1 LNLQSPKEKKRL
13 PMTVEIKGT
22 PPANILDSLNRSL
35 TKSNWIGESDS
46 AAVALAIRLA
56 TALDVSFDTGELKEV
71 PALAQRLTVILQQ
84 LHLTTETR
92 TQGKQEEENDG
103 SEHLGNY
110 LRLLKAAPDVAKPK
124 PAKRG
129 ASSS

>member
-1 LNLQSPKEKKRL
+1 
-13 PMTVEIKGT
+13 MTVEIKGT
-22 PPANILDSLNRSL
+22 PPASIVDSLNRSL
-35 TKSNWIGESDS
+35 IKSHWIGESDS

-71 PALAQRLTVILQQ
+71 PALAQRLTAILQQ

>member
-1 LNLQSPKEKKRL
+1 
-13 PMTVEIKGT
+13 MTLEIKGT
-22 PPANILDSLNRSL
+22 PPVSIAGNLDSALG
-35 TKSNWIGESDS
+35 KANWIGESDG

-56 TALDVSFDTGELKEV
+56 TALDVSFDTGELREV
-71 PALAQRLTVILQQ
+71 PALAQRLTAILQQ
-84 LHLTTETR
+84 LHLTVETR
-92 TQGKQEEENDG
+92 TQGKQKEENDG

-110 LRLLKAAPDVAKPK
+110 LRLLKATPNESKPK

>member
-1 LNLQSPKEKKRL
+1 
-13 PMTVEIKGT
+13 MVVEIKGT
-22 PPANILDSLNRSL
+22 PPASILDSLNTALSQ
-35 TKSNWIGESDS
+35 SNWVGDSDS

-56 TALDVSFDTGELKEV
+56 SALDVSFDTGELREV
-71 PALAQRLTVILQQ
+71 PALAQRFTAILQQ
-84 LHLTTETR
+84 LHLTVETR

-110 LRLLKAAPDVAKPK
+110 LRLLKATPNESKPK